1 MMPGVRMRL
10 TELQVQKGQCC
21 HKNQLQLGAA
31 AASLQGKEKSILA
44 LLMWHNSKQV
54 LITKYENLHVKEG

>member
-10 TELQVQKGQCC
+10 TQLQVQKGEYC

-31 AASLQGKEKSILA
+31 AASLQEKENSI
-44 LLMWHNSKQV
+44 
-54 LITKYENLHVKEG
+54 